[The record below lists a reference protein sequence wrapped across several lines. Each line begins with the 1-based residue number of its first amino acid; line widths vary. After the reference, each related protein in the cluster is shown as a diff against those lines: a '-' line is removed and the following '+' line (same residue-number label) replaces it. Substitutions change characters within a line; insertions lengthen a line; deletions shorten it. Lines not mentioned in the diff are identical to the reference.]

1 MRDQQAAFGPLNL
14 SLLALTYFFYF
25 AQLGVIVPYMGV
37 FLDGRGLSSVEI
49 GQLLALITLTRV
61 LGPNLWAS
69 LADKSGK
76 GLGILQIG
84 SLLTLACFSVVFFVN
99 GFWGLT
105 LSFALMMMFWTAVL
119 PQLEALCL
127 NCVKGDARRYSRIR
141 LWGSVG
147 YILLTITVGKL
158 IDTYSTE
165 APIYVSLLVL
175 TGIFLSSLVLKKV
188 NVANNEEPIDGS
200 IWTKVKTWVFIGF
213 IASGILLQLSF
224 GPYYSFF
231 TLYTRD
237 LGFSGQQTGLL
248 IALGVA
254 AEVVIFLLA
263 GRLISFFGVKWI
275 LLISTALTALRWYI
289 LALAAHS
296 TAMLILSQVLH
307 AFGFAMVHA
316 ASMQFVHYYF
326 GQRYQSRG
334 QALYASIAFGV
345 GGAGGSYV
353 AGLLWQQGQGAELTF
368 ILAAI
373 AAAVSALLIVFIPRH
388 KMEGSASR

>member
-1 MRDQQAAFGPLNL
+1 MDHQQAAYGPLNL

-25 AQLGVIVPYMGV
+25 AQLGVLVPYMGV

-69 LADKSGK
+69 MADKSGK
-76 GLGILQIG
+76 GLGILQLG
-84 SLLTLACFSVVFFVN
+84 SLLTVACFSVVFFVN

-119 PQLEALCL
+119 PQLEGLCL
-127 NCVKGDARRYSRIR
+127 NCVKGQARGYSRIR

-147 YILLTITVGKL
+147 YIVLTIVVGKL
-158 IDTYSTE
+158 IDSYSTE

-175 TGIFLSSLVLKKV
+175 TGIFLSSLALKQ
-188 NVANNEEPIDGS
+188 ANIANTEEQVIGS
-200 IWTKVKTWVFIGF
+200 IWIKVRSWVFVGF
-213 IASGILLQLSF
+213 IVSGILLQLSF

-237 LGFSGQQTGLL
+237 LGFNGQQTGLL

-263 GRLISFFGVKWI
+263 GRIIRFFGVKWI

-296 TAMLILSQVLH
+296 TAMLIFSQVLH

-316 ASMQFVHYYF
+316 ASMQFVHHYF
-326 GQRYQSRG
+326 GQRFQSRG
-334 QALYASIAFGV
+334 QALYGSIAFGV
-345 GGAGGSYV
+345 GGAGGNYI
-353 AGLLWQQGQGAELTF
+353 AGLLWQQGEGAELTF
-368 ILAAI
+368 ILAS
-373 AAAVSALLIVFIPRH
+373 AAASLSALLILFIPSN
-388 KMEGSASR
+388 KMKGRASC